1 MRKIE
6 KVIIEEFAHYYDVQK
21 DKEYTQ
27 LYNDMLVHENK
38 IIELIG
44 KANMSLLNK
53 FEIASD
59 MVTCRREELLVSF
72 VLNFVRQFFNK
83 KRKW

>member
-6 KVIIEEFAHYYDVQK
+6 KIILEEFAHYYDVQK
-21 DKEYTQ
+21 DKEYTK
-27 LYNDMLVHENK
+27 LYNEMLEHENK

-44 KANMSLLNK
+44 KANISLLNK

-59 MVTCRREELLVSF
+59 MVTCRREELLVAF
-72 VLNFVRQFFNK
+72 VLDFVRQFFNK